1 MRPRQH
7 HGAIRWWRQP
17 FQHLTRLERHE
28 ISWLLIALAGSI
40 LLFAFLELASEVME
54 GETLAFDTKMLRALR
69 NPADPARLIGPPWL
83 QGALLDLTSLGSPV
97 ILGLVVFSVVG
108 FLLLQTRYRT
118 ALFVLITSTSA
129 WFVNYALKSSF
140 ERTRPNAVPHLR
152 DVTSPSFPSGHALTS
167 AVVYLTLGAVL
178 MHVSKGRITKIYCL
192 AAAMMLTLL
201 AGISRVCLGVH
212 YPTDV
217 IAGWI
222 VGLLWASLC
231 WGAAQMVER
240 RTGMKAEQ
248 RKAGTT

>member
-1 MRPRQH
+1 MKPRR
-7 HGAIRWWRQP
+7 ASTSRWWLRP

-28 ISWLLIALAGSI
+28 ISWLLMALGGSI
-40 LLFAFLELASEVME
+40 LLFAFLKLASEVME
-54 GETLAFDTKMLRALR
+54 GETLAFDTRMLRALR

-97 ILGLVVFSVVG
+97 ILGLVVVAVVG

-118 ALFVLITSTSA
+118 ALFVLLTSSTA
-129 WFVNYALKSSF
+129 WFVNYALKNAF
-140 ERTRPNAVPHLR
+140 ERTRPSVVPHLR

-178 MHVSKGRITKIYCL
+178 MHVSKGRLTKIYCL

-231 WGAAQMVER
+231 WGAAQVLER
-240 RTGMKAEQ
+240 RTGIKAEQ
-248 RKAGTT
+248 KKTGTG

>member
-1 MRPRQH
+1 VKPRKS
-7 HGAIRWWRQP
+7 ASPWWLRP

-28 ISWLLIALAGSI
+28 ISWLLTALGGSI
-40 LLFAFLELASEVME
+40 LLFAFLKLASEVME
-54 GETLAFDTKMLRALR
+54 GETLAFDTKILRALR

-97 ILGLVVFSVVG
+97 ILGLVVLSVVG

-129 WFVNYALKSSF
+129 WFVNYGLKNLF
-140 ERTRPNAVPHLR
+140 ERTRPSAVPHLR
-152 DVTSPSFPSGHALTS
+152 DVSSPSFPSGHALTS

-178 MHVSKGRITKIYCL
+178 MHVSKGRLTKIYCL
-192 AAAMMLTLL
+192 ASAMMLTLL

-231 WGAAQMVER
+231 WAAAQMLER
-240 RTGMKAEQ
+240 RTGIKAEQ
-248 RKAGTT
+248 QKAGT